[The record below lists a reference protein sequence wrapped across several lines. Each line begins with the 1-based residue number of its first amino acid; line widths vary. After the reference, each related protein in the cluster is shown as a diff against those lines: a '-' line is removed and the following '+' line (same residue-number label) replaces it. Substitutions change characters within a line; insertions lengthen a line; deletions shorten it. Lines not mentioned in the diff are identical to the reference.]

1 MCVCCLR
8 AIAGLVFFL
17 SDFKIYFL
25 NHLTIVQYLFKC
37 FLPQHIEYVRK

>member
-8 AIAGLVFFL
+8 AIAGLVFFW
-17 SDFKIYFL
+17 SDFKIFSD
-25 NHLTIVQYLFKC
+25 NLFKC